1 MPHQYGWNTKIQCT
15 PEEDKMI
22 AQLSGTLTQKAVEHL
37 IVSVG
42 GVGYEVHVP
51 LSTFYSIPE
60 EGQDVE
66 LLIYTHVK
74 EDVLKLFGFLT
85 PSEKDLFKKLI
96 GVSGVGPKLAL
107 NILSGIESND
117 LAGAIKN
124 SDIARLNAIPG
135 VGKKTAERLILELK
149 DKIKL
154 DDLTAG
160 KDTTI
165 STPSGGIF
173 DDALSAL
180 INLGYKK
187 GDVEKTLDTI
197 VSNDDSA
204 DWAVEKL
211 LKEALKMMA
220 K

>member
-1 MPHQYGWNTKIQCT
+1 
-15 PEEDKMI
+15 MI
-22 AQLSGTLTQKAVEHL
+22 ARLSGTLTQKSVEHL

-85 PSEKDLFKKLI
+85 PPEKDIFKKLI

-107 NILSGIESND
+107 NILSGIESRD
-117 LAGAIKN
+117 LATAIKN
-124 SDIARLNAIPG
+124 SDIARMNSIPG

-154 DDLTAG
+154 EGLSSEEES
-160 KDTTI
+160 TI
-165 STPSGGIF
+165 SAPSGGVF

-187 GDVEKTLDTI
+187 SDVEKTIDGI
-197 VSNDDSA
+197 ARNEESSE
-204 DWAVEKL
+204 WSVEKL
-211 LKEALKMMA
+211 LKEALRMMA

>member
-1 MPHQYGWNTKIQCT
+1 
-15 PEEDKMI
+15 MI
-22 AQLSGTLTQKAVEHL
+22 AQLSGRLAQKSVDHL

-51 LSTFYSIPE
+51 LSTFYAIPE
-60 EGQDVE
+60 EGEELE

-107 NILSGIESND
+107 NILSGIESKD
-117 LAGAIKN
+117 LAGAIKKG
-124 SDIARLNAIPG
+124 DIARLNSVPG

-149 DKIKL
+149 DKIKFE
-154 DDLTAG
+154 DITSDN
-160 KDTTI
+160 DTTI
-165 STPSGGIF
+165 SAPAEGIF
-173 DDALSAL
+173 YDTLSAL
-180 INLGYKK
+180 VNLGYKK
-187 GDVEKTLDTI
+187 GDVEKTLNTI
-197 VSNDDSA
+197 GNIEDSTE
-204 DWAVEKL
+204 WTVEKL
-211 LKEALKMMA
+211 IKESLKMMA

>member
-1 MPHQYGWNTKIQCT
+1 
-15 PEEDKMI
+15 MI
-22 AQLSGTLTQKAVEHL
+22 ARLSGRLAHKSVEHL
-37 IVSVG
+37 IIYVG

-51 LSTFYSIPE
+51 LSTFYAIPE
-60 EGQDVE
+60 EGEELE

-74 EDVLKLFGFLT
+74 EDILKLFGFLT
-85 PSEKDLFKKLI
+85 ASEKDLFKKLI

-107 NILSGIESND
+107 NILSGIESSD
-117 LAGAIKN
+117 LARAIKKG
-124 SDIARLNAIPG
+124 DIARLNNIPG
-135 VGKKTAERLILELK
+135 VGKKTAERLILELR

-154 DDLTAG
+154 DDLSTG
-160 KDTTI
+160 KDATT
-165 STPSGGIF
+165 SPPSGGVF

-180 INLGYKK
+180 TNLGYKN

-197 VSNDDSA
+197 AQNDDSA
-204 DWAVEKL
+204 GWTVEKL

>member
-1 MPHQYGWNTKIQCT
+1 
-15 PEEDKMI
+15 MI
-22 AQLSGTLTQKAVEHL
+22 ARLSGRLTQKSVEHL

-60 EGQDVE
+60 EGEELE

-85 PSEKDLFKKLI
+85 PSEKDLFIKLI

-107 NILSGIESND
+107 NILSGIESKD
-117 LAGAIKN
+117 LAGAIKKG
-124 SDIARLNAIPG
+124 DIVRLNSIPG
-135 VGKKTAERLILELK
+135 VGKKTAERLVLELK
-149 DKIKL
+149 DKIRFE
-154 DDLTAG
+154 DVTSG
-160 KDTTI
+160 KDTAI
-165 STPSGGIF
+165 SPSSGGVF

-180 INLGYKK
+180 VNLGYKK

-197 VSNDDSA
+197 GRDGDPA
-204 DWAVEKL
+204 EWTVERL

>member
-1 MPHQYGWNTKIQCT
+1 
-15 PEEDKMI
+15 MI
-22 AQLSGTLTQKAVEHL
+22 AHLSGKLKHKSIENL

-85 PSEKDLFKKLI
+85 PPEKDIFKKLI

-107 NILSGIESND
+107 NILSGIESKD
-117 LAGAIKN
+117 LATAIKN
-124 SDIARLNAIPG
+124 SDIARMNSIPG

-149 DKIKL
+149 DKIKFEGISS
-154 DDLTAG
+154 DDE
-160 KDTTI
+160 TTI
-165 STPSGGIF
+165 SAPSGGAF

-187 GDVEKTLDTI
+187 GDVEKTLDK
-197 VSNDDSA
+197 VGQNEDSQS
-204 DWAVEKL
+204 WPVEVL
-211 LKEALKMMA
+211 LKEALRMMA

>member
-1 MPHQYGWNTKIQCT
+1 
-15 PEEDKMI
+15 MI
-22 AQLSGTLTQKAVEHL
+22 ARLSGTLTQKSVEHL

-85 PSEKDLFKKLI
+85 PPEKDIFKKLI

-107 NILSGIESND
+107 NILSGIESRD
-117 LAGAIKN
+117 LATAIKN
-124 SDIARLNAIPG
+124 SDIARMNSIPG

-154 DDLTAG
+154 EGLSSEEDS
-160 KDTTI
+160 TI
-165 STPSGGIF
+165 SAPSGGVF

-187 GDVEKTLDTI
+187 SDVEKTI
-197 VSNDDSA
+197 DSIA
-204 DWAVEKL
+204 RNEESSEWSVEKL
-211 LKEALKMMA
+211 LKEALRMMA

>member
-1 MPHQYGWNTKIQCT
+1 
-15 PEEDKMI
+15 MI
-22 AQLSGTLTQKAVEHL
+22 ARLSGKLTQKSVEHL

-51 LSTFYSIPE
+51 LSTFYAIPE
-60 EGQDVE
+60 EGEELE

-85 PSEKDLFKKLI
+85 PSEKDLFIKLI

-107 NILSGIESND
+107 NILSGMESSD

-124 SDIARLNAIPG
+124 GDLARLNSIPG

-149 DKIKL
+149 DKIKFE
-154 DDLTAG
+154 DLSSED
-160 KDTTI
+160 DTTI
-165 STPSGGIF
+165 SPPSGGVF

-187 GDVEKTLDTI
+187 GDLEKTLDSI
-197 VSNDDSA
+197 ARNSDSA
-204 DWAVEKL
+204 EWAVEKL